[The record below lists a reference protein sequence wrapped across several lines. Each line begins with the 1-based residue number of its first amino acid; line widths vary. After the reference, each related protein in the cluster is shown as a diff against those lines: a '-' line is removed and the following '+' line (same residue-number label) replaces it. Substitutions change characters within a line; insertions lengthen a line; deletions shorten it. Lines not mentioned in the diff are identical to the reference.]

1 MLKYSDIYLRCYFKK
16 EDLVGEGEIWYI
28 SIDVCV
34 YINSLF
40 VRFSIH
46 TSKVYV
52 GLLDG
57 IQVHYPVFRD
67 LYWSWFSSLKYKGDF
82 KTLSHL

>member
-1 MLKYSDIYLRCYFKK
+1 VKAKSDIYLKMC
-16 EDLVGEGEIWYI
+16 
-28 SIDVCV
+28 VCV
-34 YINSLF
+34 HINSLF

-46 TSKVYV
+46 RSKVFV

-67 LYWSWFSSLKYKGDF
+67 LY
-82 KTLSHL
+82 

>member
-1 MLKYSDIYLRCYFKK
+1 
-16 EDLVGEGEIWYI
+16 
-28 SIDVCV
+28 V

-67 LYWSWFSSLKYKGDF
+67 LYWSWFSSL
-82 KTLSHL
+82 